1 MTRLLVLG
9 LLDEQP
15 MSGYDIQQKIIGA
28 DAERWGGVLV
38 GSIYHALKK
47 LEQEN
52 YIALADVKQTGHRQK
67 AVYEITDRG
76 KDYLQSLI
84 LDSLRTSSVLY
95 PTTLYSGLSLLD
107 RIPRKNALK
116 ALEEQK
122 RSLEKEYNFLEQGE
136 KKNADAEEE
145 IPLISKITIE
155 NMFDIIRQQQRF
167 IDKLINA
174 IEHICKFH
182 PINCDAQPVRPNIQ
196 LHAGGIK

>member
-1 MTRLLVLG
+1 MTKLLVLG
-9 LLDEQP
+9 LLDAHP
-15 MSGYDIQQKIIGA
+15 MSGYDIQQKISMA

-95 PTTLYSGLSLLD
+95 PTTLYSLSL
-107 RIPRKNALK
+107 I
-116 ALEEQK
+116 
-122 RSLEKEYNFLEQGE
+122 
-136 KKNADAEEE
+136 
-145 IPLISKITIE
+145 
-155 NMFDIIRQQQRF
+155 
-167 IDKLINA
+167 
-174 IEHICKFH
+174 HI
-182 PINCDAQPVRPNIQ
+182 
-196 LHAGGIK
+196 

>member
-1 MTRLLVLG
+1 MTKLLVLG
-9 LLDEQP
+9 LLDAHP
-15 MSGYDIQQKIIGA
+15 MSGYDIQQKISMA

-52 YIALADVKQTGHRQK
+52 YIALAGVKQTGHRQK

-107 RIPRKNALK
+107 KIPRENALI

-122 RSLEKEYNFLEQGE
+122 KSLEKEYNFLEQGE

-174 IEHICKFH
+174 IEHI
-182 PINCDAQPVRPNIQ
+182 
-196 LHAGGIK
+196 